1 MAESRQVERKESEQV
16 TVLSDEVKVVSATDP
31 AVFTILIR
39 VSKSL
44 SRKIQHSG
52 NKTRGRLLFGLHCST
67 GHTK

>member
-31 AVFTILIR
+31 AVFSMLIR

-44 SRKIQHSG
+44 SRKIQHPG
-52 NKTRGRLLFGLHCST
+52 NKIRGRLLFGLHCST
-67 GHTK
+67 GHRN